1 MTVHRPVKAL
11 LNAGPVNKPKPCT
24 LKSMSIATKTGDDGS
39 TALIGGVRVSKADLR
54 VEAYGTVDELN
65 ATLGVARSL
74 CRDPEVRE
82 RTEAIQRTLFRV
94 GAALSRAAGDQRAAT
109 DVAPADVEALTEQI
123 YAIEA
128 VEGILSDWS
137 LPGAHPESAAFE
149 VARTVCRRAE
159 RCAVRLHEAG
169 HSVPPEPLI
178 YLNRLSDLLWLFGR
192 LIEHRAGVDSRL
204 REDTKQGPDWSRAW

>member
-1 MTVHRPVKAL
+1 
-11 LNAGPVNKPKPCT
+11 
-24 LKSMSIATKTGDDGS
+24 MSIATKTGDDGS

-65 ATLGVARSL
+65 AVLGVARSR
-74 CRDPEVRE
+74 CSDPELCS
-82 RTEAIQRTLFRV
+82 RTETIQRTLFRV
-94 GAALSRAAGDQRAAT
+94 GAALSRPDGDPRAST
-109 DVAPADVEALTEQI
+109 DVTAADVDELTAQI
-123 YAIEA
+123 YAVEA

-137 LPGAHPESAAFE
+137 LPGAHPESAHFE

-169 HSVPPEPLI
+169 HSVPTEPLV

-192 LIEHRAGVDSRL
+192 LIEHQAGVDGRL
-204 REDTKQGPDWSRAW
+204 RDGSKQGPDWSRAW